1 MQELY
6 GEEDM
11 EKPMKELDEEV
22 WREDMEKAVQELY
35 EKEDIIRGVV

>member
-11 EKPMKELDEEV
+11 EKPMKELYEEV
-22 WREDMEKAVQELY
+22 CMPYRSCM
-35 EKEDIIRGVV
+35 RRRT